1 MNPTILILA
10 LVTFLSTLLGGLI
23 IFKFRKNLHYFF
35 AFAAWS
41 LIAVALLDLLPESIE
56 LSKHINFPIRYVMII
71 VVCSFFLYSF
81 LERFFATHELD
92 HSHDE
97 HGHVMGPIGAGSLVI
112 HSFFDGVAIGAAFHI
127 SFAIGLIVAFA
138 VIAHDFTDWI
148 NTVIIMLKNKHRKK
162 MVITFLLM
170 DALAP
175 VIGLLVTSAI
185 FVPQKILTIILAI
198 FVWEFLYI
206 GASTLLPET
215 KKHPSKWMLISM
227 AVGIWSIILITSL
240 IA

>member
-10 LVTFLSTLLGGLI
+10 LATFISTLLGGLI
-23 IFKFRKNLHYFF
+23 IFKFRENLHYFF
-35 AFAAWS
+35 AFAAGS
-41 LIAVALLDLLPESIE
+41 LVAVALLDLLPESIA
-56 LSKHINFPIRYVMII
+56 LSKQINFPVRSVMII
-71 VVCSFFLYSF
+71 VVCAFFLYSL
-81 LERFFATHELD
+81 LERFFATHELE

-138 VIAHDFTDWI
+138 VIAHDFTDGI
-148 NTVIIMLKNKHRKK
+148 NTVIIMLKNKHNKK
-162 MVITFLLM
+162 MVLTFLLL

-175 VIGLLVTSAI
+175 VIGLIVTSAI

-198 FVWEFLYI
+198 FV
-206 GASTLLPET
+206 
-215 KKHPSKWMLISM
+215 
-227 AVGIWSIILITSL
+227 
-240 IA
+240 